1 MKKLL
6 LNYKSLNY
14 AILLLLLCA
23 NSIYSQ
29 TVFKETFG
37 TAAVAAPFTGG
48 TSTVPASSITY
59 TQNSNGAISTA
70 LLSGSTDAYLNLA
83 SSGASGR
90 PNLTAPF
97 SALPSGLNTTL
108 TNNTNL
114 VTWTVNMR
122 VSRAMSSATQGYSDG
137 QYYLAVVLCASTPN
151 LIDGSTSGTD
161 GYALILQRSVD
172 NAASTPL
179 NPGAVRLVKF
189 HNGIG
194 SSTAVSPALGSV
206 VSTALLATPALNAG
220 ATATATAPNNVSI
233 KVEYNADFDSWTMY
247 YREDPIAGGFAD
259 PSSGSFTS
267 LGSVTDATYTS
278 TAMSHFGFLG
288 SFSTSA
294 SASNQQQ
301 IDNFKIVLSPL
312 PAFTPPP
319 TTEKRQ
325 AFNSTP
331 TPTVANLVAT
341 STIGG
346 TFKWYDALSGGN
358 LLSSSTPLTY
368 TNYYVSQTV
377 NSIESTRVAT
387 QVFVG
392 NTALKTLPLHENFA
406 NYNITDKLILMN
418 NGASTALSTNSGT
431 GLGSWTIT
439 PSSNITDDVT
449 IVASPTWANTLIP
462 TASGNA
468 ITYVGSGIDPELKFT
483 NTTSGSLY
491 SSFLF
496 TAADATSIVSASAAA
511 AAANPPT
518 TVPAG
523 VDPDKSTP
531 TGIYSFYSENVVA
544 GVATTEYSAD
554 VMFRK
559 NFTNTKF
566 NIGLSKSNSGDECVW
581 STTEYDFGAQYLI
594 VISYENIG
602 DAVSTNQ
609 VANLWIDPTTN
620 TTPLPPP
627 TLTQNNPTT
636 SVSRNNIDRIKILQ
650 ASSSSTPTLIIDE
663 IRVANNWGQ
672 ALGGAATLGITSV
685 KTSGLKIYPNPVS
698 NGKFYIDSITNLE
711 KDVTIYNTLG
721 QQVQKS
727 KASNEGIDVSYLS
740 KGTYFVKITEAGISA
755 TKKLVI
761 Q

>member
-1 MKKLL
+1 MKKSL
-6 LNYKSLNY
+6 LNFKSLNY
-14 AILLLLLCA
+14 ALLLLLLCA
-23 NSIYSQ
+23 NSMSSQ
-29 TVFKETFG
+29 TVFQETFG
-37 TAAVAAPFTGG
+37 SAAVAAPFTGG

-59 TQNSNGAISTA
+59 TQNSNGAISTV
-70 LLSGSTDAYLNLA
+70 LNSGDAYLNLA

-172 NAASTPL
+172 NLSSL

-194 SSTAVSPALGSV
+194 SSTAVAPALLGSV
-206 VSTALLATPALNAG
+206 VSTALLTTPALNAG

-294 SASNQQQ
+294 STSNQQQ
-301 IDNFKIVLSPL
+301 IDNFKIALSPL

-331 TPTVANLVAT
+331 TPTVVNLVAAG
-341 STIGG
+341 INGA
-346 TFKWYDALSGGN
+346 TFKWYDALTGGT
-358 LLSSSTPLTY
+358 LLSPSTPLSY
-368 TNYYVSQTV
+368 TNYYVSQTL
-377 NSIESTRVAT
+377 NSTESTRVAT

-392 NTALKTLPLHENFA
+392 DTALKTLPLYEGFT
-406 NYNITDKLILMN
+406 NYTIGDKLILMN
-418 NGASTALSTNSGT
+418 NGATTAVDTNQGT
-431 GLGSWTIT
+431 GLGSWTMT
-439 PSSNITDDVT
+439 PSSNITDDVI
-449 IVASPTWANTLIP
+449 IVSSPTWTNTLLP
-462 TASGNA
+462 AASGNA
-468 ITYVGSGIDPELKFT
+468 ITFVGSGIDPELKFT
-483 NTTSGSLY
+483 DTTSGSLY

-496 TAADATSIVSASAAA
+496 NAVDAPSSIIASTTTD
-511 AAANPPT
+511 ANY
-518 TVPAG
+518 
-523 VDPDKSTP
+523 STP
-531 TGIYSFYSENVVA
+531 TGFFSFMALSPSSVTPGTFNNDYAS
-544 GVATTEYSAD
+544 G

-559 NFTNTKF
+559 NMTTLKY
-566 NIGLSKSNSGDECVW
+566 NIGLSKSSDSIECVW
-581 STTEYDFGAQYLI
+581 SANEYDFNTQHLI

-602 DAVSTNQ
+602 DAVPLNQ
-609 VANLWIDPTTN
+609 VAKLWIDPTTN
-620 TTPLPPP
+620 TTPLPSP

-636 SVSRNNIDRIKILQ
+636 QVSRNNIDRIKILQ
-650 ASSSSTPTLIIDE
+650 AASASTPTLIIDE

-685 KTSGLKIYPNPVS
+685 KTSEFKIYPNPVS

-727 KASNEGIDVSYLS
+727 KASNEGIDVSNLN